1 MSAPRRLVGFALS
14 GLLAVSSAALAQQTA
29 PPPARPGD
37 APPRGGPGPGVGTQ
51 RGADVMG
58 RVTSVSPDGRTI
70 TVTPPAQRPGGPD
83 GQPAPRPEPVNVVLT
98 DHTQTLFFGVA
109 EGEAKPT
116 AGLMAMVWL
125 DEGSRDQATRVR
137 FIRREGEERPDVQ
150 GRVIGASPDGRLVSV
165 ETRSEAGPTGRVDLH
180 IAPYTQVLYY
190 GVDRD
195 GAHPMTDYQVVAWL
209 EKGSKDTPVRVRFM
223 KNEGPGAPGVPSV
236 PAPQPR

>member
-1 MSAPRRLVGFALS
+1 MFVERKQAMSGPRRLVGFALS
-14 GLLAVSSAALAQQTA
+14 GLLALSSVAVAQQSA
-29 PPPARPGD
+29 PRPPGD
-37 APPRGGPGPGVGTQ
+37 VPLRGGPGGE
-51 RGADVMG
+51 RRADVMG

-70 TVTPPAQRPGGPD
+70 TITPPPQRPGAPD

-98 DHTQTLFFGVA
+98 DRTQTLFFGVG
-109 EGEAKPT
+109 EGEARPA
-116 AGLMAMVWL
+116 AGMMAMVWL

-137 FIRREGEERPDVQ
+137 FMRREGEERPDVQ
-150 GRVIGASPDGRLVSV
+150 GRVIGASPDGRTVTV
-165 ETRSEAGPTGRVDLH
+165 ETRGEGGPTGRVDLR

-195 GAHPMTDYQVVAWL
+195 GARPTTDYQVVAWL

-223 KNEGPGAPGVPSV
+223 KNEGPGGPGA